1 VRVAIVHDW
10 LNQNGGAE
18 RVLETLHELYP
29 EAPIYTSLYDPTR
42 VPRRYG
48 EWDIRTSF
56 MQAFPF
62 AKAHHQAF
70 LPFFP
75 PAFQSF
81 DFSAYDLI
89 ISNSSG
95 FAHSIRVP
103 PGTAHINYCLTPPR
117 FLWMQDAYLA
127 RERLP
132 GQRLASPLLNYLRRW
147 DSRSVQ
153 SVTRFIAISEAV
165 RERIRR
171 WYGREADLVYPPVQT
186 SIFRP
191 VEQPGNYYFV
201 AARLVPYKRV
211 DLPVR
216 AFSDLKL
223 PLVVAGEGRDR
234 EALQA
239 LAGPN
244 VEFKGWVSHDHL
256 QSLMA
261 RCKAFIF
268 PAEEDFGIAPLEA
281 AACGRPVIA
290 YAAGGALETVVEGVT
305 GVFFREPTPES
316 LADAVRRFETMTFD
330 APVIRRH
337 AESFDTTVFKKRFTA
352 LVADTVEDLM
362 VRQAHHERLGR

>member
-1 VRVAIVHDW
+1 MRVAIVHDW

-29 EAPIYTSLYDPTR
+29 DAPIYTSLYDPTR

-48 EWDIRTSF
+48 DWDIRTSF
-56 MQAFPF
+56 MQRFPL

-75 PAFQSF
+75 LAFQSF
-81 DFSAYDLI
+81 DFSGYDLI

-103 PGTAHINYCLTPPR
+103 PETVHINYCLTPAR
-117 FLWMQDAYLA
+117 FLWMPNAYLA
-127 RERLP
+127 RERIPARDAL
-132 GQRLASPLLNYLRRW
+132 SPVIAALRRW
-147 DSRSVQ
+147 DASSVK
-153 SVTRFIAISEAV
+153 SVTRFVAISEAV
-165 RERIRR
+165 RDRIRR

-186 SIFRP
+186 SIFHP
-191 VEQPGNYYFV
+191 AEKPGDYYFV

-216 AFSDLKL
+216 AFSDLRL
-223 PLVVAGEGRDR
+223 PLIVAGEGRDR
-234 EALQA
+234 AELQA

-256 QSLMA
+256 QDLMA
-261 RCKAFIF
+261 GCKAFIF

-290 YAAGGALETVVEGVT
+290 YAAGGALETVVDGVT
-305 GVFFREPTPES
+305 GVFFRDPTPES
-316 LADAVRRFETMTFD
+316 LGEAVRRFEKMIFD
-330 APVIRRH
+330 PAAIRRH
-337 AESFDTTVFKKRFTA
+337 AETFDTKAFKERFTA
-352 LVADTVEDLM
+352 VVEREM
-362 VRQAHHERLGR
+362 AVPAR